1 MIENEKNKMKIQLS
15 EFQHDDESQLFRL
28 PEHIRY
34 LEEEYTYSDGKI
46 ENYILSAIKNA
57 DDISDDSEE
66 LMRLSKDWPSYYH
79 LGTGR
84 SNIIKCLD
92 INKSINV
99 LELGSGC
106 GAITRCLGE
115 KFESVDCVEGSLL
128 RAKITRERCRDL
140 SNVRVFCSDIKRVE
154 FESKYDVVTLI
165 GVLEYAPVYFPNDNN
180 KNPFHTFLEIAKTAL
195 KPDGILIIAIE
206 NKIGL
211 KYWSGC
217 PEDHTG
223 KIYDSIHGYPVEGTA
238 KTFSKREMKDLLNEM
253 GFNKT
258 DYYYFF
264 PDYKFATDVLSD
276 NGDERILHLH
286 NWINIPF
293 KSYNIPRRFTFQERL
308 ALKTI
313 SDAGL
318 LREFANSFL
327 VVAGNNSNIVNKPDW
342 AAKKFTMKRLKEYQC
357 ITTLKLTP
365 NPSVEKIRLNESKDR
380 INVGI
385 IKSGNCQLNVSHN
398 ISNSAWYKGDLLS
411 LEIFKA
417 LYKEDFVEE
426 ISKILQKYYLKIFEL
441 YSIGKN
447 DDDGYPLLQ
456 GCALDI
462 MFRNIIVNDLNEFI
476 PIDTE
481 WQVESSIPADYV
493 SYRCIIHDIASI
505 ANNEIGN
512 LDKFVIDLQKTL
524 FPQYEINRNKRN
536 QDLENSFQT
545 LVSNTIDVDKLIADE
560 RFSSILHN
568 KIVWDAI
575 ITVWN
580 KMPSSIKKLT
590 KHILRI

>member
-1 MIENEKNKMKIQLS
+1 MMENKEDKMKIQLS
-15 EFQHDDESQLFRL
+15 EFQYDDESQLFRL

-115 KFESVDCVEGSLL
+115 NFESVDCVEGSLL

-140 SNVRVFCSDIKRVE
+140 NNVRVFCSDIKRVE
-154 FESKYDVVTLI
+154 FEPKYDVVTLI
-165 GVLEYAPVYFPNDNN
+165 GVLEYAPVYFPNENN

-195 KPDGILIIAIE
+195 KPDGVLIIAIE

-223 KIYDSIHGYPVEGTA
+223 KIYDGIHGYPGEEGP
-238 KTFSKREMKDLLNEM
+238 KTFSKCEMTDLLNGM
-253 GFNKT
+253 GFNNT

-276 NGDERILHLH
+276 NGDERALHLH
-286 NWINIPF
+286 NWINVPF
-293 KSYNIPRRFTFQERL
+293 NSYNIPKIITFQERL

-327 VVAGNNSNIVNKPDW
+327 VVAGNNSDIVNKPDW
-342 AAKKFTMKRLKEYQC
+342 AAKKFSLNRSKEYQC

-365 NPSVEKIRLNESKDR
+365 EPFVEKIRLNGCKDR
-380 INVGI
+380 INVGVVKI
-385 IKSGNCQLNVSHN
+385 GNHTLNVSHN
-398 ISNSAWYKGDLLS
+398 ISNSAWYKGNS
-411 LEIFKA
+411 LILELYRASYKNDFKT
-417 LYKEDFVEE
+417 E
-426 ISKILQKYYLKIFEL
+426 ISKILQKYYQEIFKL
-441 YSIGKN
+441 YYTGEN
-447 DDDGYPLLQ
+447 DKEGYPLLQ

-462 MFRNIIVNDLNEFI
+462 VFRNMIVDEKSELN
-476 PIDTE
+476 PIDNE
-481 WQVESSIPADYV
+481 WQVDGSIPADYV
-493 SYRCIIHDIASI
+493 TYRSIGDITNITNSRIHY
-505 ANNEIGN
+505 
-512 LDKFVIDLQKTL
+512 LDKFIIDQQKTL
-524 FPQYEINRNKRN
+524 FPKYGMRRNKRN
-536 QDLENSFQT
+536 KEYEKSFLN
-545 LVSNTIDVDKLIADE
+545 LVQNDTNVEKVIAGG
-560 RFSSILHN
+560 RFSFVTHN
-568 KIVWDAI
+568 RIIWNVIIAVWRKIP
-575 ITVWN
+575 N
-580 KMPSSIKKLT
+580 NIKKIIKSVL
-590 KHILRI
+590 KI

>member
-1 MIENEKNKMKIQLS
+1 MKIRLS
-15 EFQHDDESQLFRL
+15 EFQYDDESQVFRL

-46 ENYILSAIKNA
+46 EKYILLAIRNA
-57 DDISDDSEE
+57 GDISDDSEE

-92 INKSINV
+92 LNKQIKV

-106 GAITRCLGE
+106 GAITRYLGE

-154 FESKYDVVTLI
+154 FEPKYDVVTLI

-195 KPDGILIIAIE
+195 KPDGVLIIAIE

-258 DYYYFF
+258 DYYYLF

-286 NWINIPF
+286 NWINVPF
-293 KSYNIPRRFTFQERL
+293 KSYNIHRRFTFQERL

-327 VVAGNNSNIVNKPDW
+327 VVAGNDLDIVDKPDW
-342 AAKKFTMKRLKEYQC
+342 AAKKFTMARLKKYQC

-365 NPSVEKIRLNESKDR
+365 NPSVEKIRLNGSKDR
-380 INVGI
+380 INVGT
-385 IKSGNCQLNVSHN
+385 IKSGDCQLNVSHN

-411 LEIFKA
+411 LEIYKA

-426 ISKILQKYYLKIFEL
+426 ISKILQKYYQKIFEL

-447 DDDGYPLLQ
+447 DEEGYPLLQ

-462 MFRNIIVNDLNEFI
+462 LFRNIIVNDLNELI

-493 SYRCIIHDIASI
+493 FYRCIIQDIASI
-505 ANNEIGN
+505 ANNKIGD
-512 LDKFVIDLQKTL
+512 LDKFIIDQQKAL
-524 FPQYEINRNKRN
+524 FPQYGRSRNKRN
-536 QDLENSFQT
+536 KELEKSFQKF
-545 LVSNTIDVDKLIADE
+545 VSNDVDVNKLIIKG
-560 RFSSILHN
+560 RFSSLISN
-568 KIVWDAI
+568 RIIWNVVIVIWRKIPN
-575 ITVWN
+575 T
-580 KMPSSIKKLT
+580 IKKLL
-590 KHILRI
+590 KPIFGI